1 VHADEALTIGLV
13 DRVVAPG
20 EEEHVALRWAGEL
33 GKGAVI
39 AMVLAKRA
47 IDDGIGRPLADG
59 LDAER
64 DAFVDVF
71 ATEDAQT
78 GVKSF
83 LANGPGKAKFAG
95 R

>member
-1 VHADEALTIGLV
+1 MGLV

-20 EEEHVALRWAGEL
+20 EVEHAALHWASEL
-33 GKGAVI
+33 AKGAVA
-39 AMVLAKRA
+39 AMALAKRA
-47 IDDGIGRPLADG
+47 IDAGAGEPLPRG
-59 LDAER
+59 LDLER

-71 ATEDAQT
+71 ATEDAET

-83 LANGPGKAKFAG
+83 LENGPGKAKFSG